1 MSQTETSGAT
11 LNTPDFGDISFS
23 GNHIFTFAEGLHGF
37 EQLTTFILIAEEA
50 TEPFKWLISTENPAI
65 GFPLVSPWHIDHNFT
80 LGIELPPQTVP
91 MVVVAL
97 TNEYMEAT
105 ANMKSP
111 ILFDCATMTG
121 QQLLLSGSNY
131 STAHHLVRKA
141 ISSGDSQSGSRRLFT
156 SQFGVVDVAA
166 DNILTFSAGLL
177 GFENLR
183 EFVLI
188 SVDETEPMKWLI
200 SLDEPSIGFPLLS
213 PWIIDVEYDLREQ
226 FDAAKQAVFA
236 VITLVN
242 PQGKMS
248 ANMKAP
254 VIIGDDRTGKQII
267 LSSDKYSPTQEFGGA
282 LKA

>member
-1 MSQTETSGAT
+1 MSETGTT
-11 LNTPDFGDISFS
+11 LRTPDFGDISFS
-23 GNHIFTFAEGLHGF
+23 GNHIFTFPEGLHGF
-37 EQLTTFILIAEEA
+37 EQLTSFILIAEEA

-65 GFPLVSPWHIDHNFT
+65 GFPLVSPWHIDHEFT
-80 LGIELPPQTVP
+80 LGSGLPPQTVP

-97 TNEYMEAT
+97 TNEYLEAT
-105 ANMKSP
+105 ANMKAP
-111 ILFDCATMTG
+111 ILFDCAAMTG
-121 QQLLLSGSNY
+121 RQVILSGSGY
-131 STAHHLVRKA
+131 STAFRLLRKA
-141 ISSGDSQSGSRRLFT
+141 VSADNAQSGARRLFT

-166 DNILTFSAGLL
+166 DNILTFPEGLL
-177 GFENLR
+177 GFDNLR

-188 SVDETEPMKWLI
+188 SVEETEPMKWLI

-226 FDAAKQAVFA
+226 FDASKQAAFA
-236 VITLVN
+236 VVTLVN

-282 LKA
+282 QKQ